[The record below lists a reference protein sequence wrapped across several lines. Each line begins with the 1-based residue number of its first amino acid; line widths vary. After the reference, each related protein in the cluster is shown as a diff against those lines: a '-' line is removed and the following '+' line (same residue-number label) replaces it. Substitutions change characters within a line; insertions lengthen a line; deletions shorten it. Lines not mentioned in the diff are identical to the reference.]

1 MNNILKTIL
10 IIAAIFLGF
19 GLVGSIFGILWVV
32 LKYALIGAGL
42 YVGYKV
48 IAGSNNKKI
57 E

>member
-48 IAGSNNKKI
+48 LAGSNNKKI